1 MISVEFVQF
10 GVLLMFWTAVLRFL
24 LTKLKNSGMGT
35 ALAFVTP

>member
-1 MISVEFVQF
+1 MITVEFIQF

-24 LTKLKNSGMGT
+24 LSKAKNTGAGA